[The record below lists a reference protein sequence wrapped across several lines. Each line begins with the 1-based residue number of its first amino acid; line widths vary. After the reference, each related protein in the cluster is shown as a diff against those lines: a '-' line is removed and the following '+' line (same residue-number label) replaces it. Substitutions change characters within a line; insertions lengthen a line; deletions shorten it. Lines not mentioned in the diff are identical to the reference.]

1 MTDAKLDG
9 KVAFANLHVY
19 FRGSFILYIF
29 TTCAIVRGVSILMI
43 WSFPF
48 LLVNESGKFE
58 LLPSITLK

>member
-29 TTCAIVRGVSILMI
+29 TICAIVRGVVQVL
-43 WSFPF
+43 
-48 LLVNESGKFE
+48 
-58 LLPSITLK
+58 